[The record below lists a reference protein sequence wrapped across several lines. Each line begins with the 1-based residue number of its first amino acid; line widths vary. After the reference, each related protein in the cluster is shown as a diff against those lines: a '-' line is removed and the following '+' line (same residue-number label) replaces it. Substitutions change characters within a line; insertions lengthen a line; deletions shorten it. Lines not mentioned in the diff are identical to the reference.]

1 MNRIFKIFVHDI
13 VGLSR
18 NIFALIIAGG
28 LCIIPSL
35 YAWFN
40 IYSNWDPYANTS
52 AVKVAVVSEDAG
64 YTGEDGEYSNMGDSV
79 LESLRTNTGLG
90 WQILDKKDDAIEGV
104 KSGEYYAAIVIG
116 DDFSESMFDFIDKG
130 LVHPS
135 VTYYENEKKNA
146 VASKITDTGKSTLQ
160 SNINT
165 EFVNTVIQTAMSSTD
180 GMLADRDII
189 GGVLDNLNR
198 LGDNLDGYKGTI
210 ASFVSSNAA
219 LSGSLHDLRVQIPD
233 SLPDNS
239 ATMEAL
245 QNQTSKAADE
255 YIAKLDRITAATRA
269 TSQALSAQLQW
280 VLTAIENN
288 LPTDEILAGIDNA
301 QDLLDSMN
309 DQSDTLTEQL
319 RNISDRLGGVIDDDS
334 IKLAVDSL
342 VQIRIAAKGLL
353 EQSKVLV
360 KAGALKSQV
369 KLELVRTALVQCSQK
384 IAEMDGILDG
394 SVQKAVDAMKGVIST
409 SIDSIGESLTQ
420 VSEQLGSLSAMLGS
434 IEQTVDGMNVG
445 LDQMGSVMDGMSD
458 KIVQLAGK
466 LSDLTG
472 DDKYRLLAQALAQD
486 PETYG
491 EFLSS
496 PVQVETHQVYATEN
510 YGSAVSPF
518 YTTLALWVG
527 GLLLTALI
535 KVHPDSPELI
545 NGAKPHEL
553 FFGRY
558 LLFFVLGQVQ
568 AVITVLGDVYL
579 LKIQCLDKGLFML
592 AACFTSFVFTLLI
605 YALTVSFGDIGKAL
619 AVVMVVIQI
628 AGSSGTYPIE
638 LLPVFFQK
646 VYIYFPF
653 PYAINAMRETISGRY
668 GSDYW
673 QFMGVLLLFVAASL
687 ALGLFIRKPFMKLN
701 HYMHH
706 RMHDTDMM

>member
-1 MNRIFKIFVHDI
+1 
-13 VGLSR
+13 
-18 NIFALIIAGG
+18 
-28 LCIIPSL
+28 
-35 YAWFN
+35 
-40 IYSNWDPYANTS
+40 
-52 AVKVAVVSEDAG
+52 
-64 YTGEDGEYSNMGDSV
+64 
-79 LESLRTNTGLG
+79 
-90 WQILDKKDDAIEGV
+90 
-104 KSGEYYAAIVIG
+104 
-116 DDFSESMFDFIDKG
+116 
-130 LVHPS
+130 
-135 VTYYENEKKNA
+135 
-146 VASKITDTGKSTLQ
+146 
-160 SNINT
+160 
-165 EFVNTVIQTAMSSTD
+165 
-180 GMLADRDII
+180 
-189 GGVLDNLNR
+189 
-198 LGDNLDGYKGTI
+198 
-210 ASFVSSNAA
+210 
-219 LSGSLHDLRVQIPD
+219 
-233 SLPDNS
+233 
-239 ATMEAL
+239 
-245 QNQTSKAADE
+245 
-255 YIAKLDRITAATRA
+255 
-269 TSQALSAQLQW
+269 
-280 VLTAIENN
+280 
-288 LPTDEILAGIDNA
+288 
-301 QDLLDSMN
+301 
-309 DQSDTLTEQL
+309 
-319 RNISDRLGGVIDDDS
+319 
-334 IKLAVDSL
+334 
-342 VQIRIAAKGLL
+342 
-353 EQSKVLV
+353 
-360 KAGALKSQV
+360 
-369 KLELVRTALVQCSQK
+369 
-384 IAEMDGILDG
+384 
-394 SVQKAVDAMKGVIST
+394 
-409 SIDSIGESLTQ
+409 
-420 VSEQLGSLSAMLGS
+420 MLGS

-496 PVQVETHQVYATEN
+496 PVQVEMHQVYATEN

>member
-79 LESLRTNTGLG
+79 LESLRTNKGLG

-219 LSGSLHDLRVQIPD
+219 LSGSLHNLRVQIPD

-319 RNISDRLGGVIDDDS
+319 QNISDQLGGVIDDDS

-353 EQSKVLV
+353 EQSKILV

>member
-40 IYSNWDPYANTS
+40 IYSNWDPYANTA

-319 RNISDRLGGVIDDDS
+319 QNISDQLGGVIDDDS

-353 EQSKVLV
+353 EQSKILV

-384 IAEMDGILDG
+384 IDEMDGILDG

>member
-319 RNISDRLGGVIDDDS
+319 QNISDRLGGVIDDDS

-353 EQSKVLV
+353 EQSKILV

-384 IAEMDGILDG
+384 IDEMDGILDG

-701 HYMHH
+701 HYMHN

>member
-288 LPTDEILAGIDNA
+288 LPTDEVLAGIDNA

-309 DQSDTLTEQL
+309 DQSNTLTEQL
-319 RNISDRLGGVIDDDS
+319 QNISDQLGGVIDDDS

-353 EQSKVLV
+353 EQSKILV

-384 IAEMDGILDG
+384 IDEMDGILDG

>member
-13 VGLSR
+13 MGLSR

-319 RNISDRLGGVIDDDS
+319 QNISDQLGGVIDDDS

-353 EQSKVLV
+353 EQSKILV

-384 IAEMDGILDG
+384 IDEMDGILDG

-486 PETYG
+486 SETYG

>member
-269 TSQALSAQLQW
+269 TSQALSTQLQW

-288 LPTDEILAGIDNA
+288 LPTDEVLAGIDNA

-319 RNISDRLGGVIDDDS
+319 QNISDQLGGVIDDDS

-353 EQSKVLV
+353 EQSKILV

-384 IAEMDGILDG
+384 IDEMDGILDG

>member
-319 RNISDRLGGVIDDDS
+319 QNISDRLGGVIDDDS

-353 EQSKVLV
+353 EQSKILV

-384 IAEMDGILDG
+384 IDEMDGILDG

-673 QFMGVLLLFVAASL
+673 QFMGVLLLFVVASL

-701 HYMHH
+701 HYMHN

>member
-319 RNISDRLGGVIDDDS
+319 QNISDQLGGVIDDDS

-353 EQSKVLV
+353 EQSKILV

-384 IAEMDGILDG
+384 IDEMDGILYG

>member
-219 LSGSLHDLRVQIPD
+219 LSGSLHDLRAQIPD

-319 RNISDRLGGVIDDDS
+319 QNISDQLGGVIDDDS

-353 EQSKVLV
+353 EQSKILV

-384 IAEMDGILDG
+384 IDEMDGILDG

-496 PVQVETHQVYATEN
+496 PAQVETHQVYATEN

>member
-319 RNISDRLGGVIDDDS
+319 QNISDQLGGVIDDDS

-353 EQSKVLV
+353 EQSKILV

-384 IAEMDGILDG
+384 IDEMDGILDG

-619 AVVMVVIQI
+619 VVVMVVIQI

>member
-319 RNISDRLGGVIDDDS
+319 QNISDQLGGVIDDDS

-353 EQSKVLV
+353 EQSKILV

-673 QFMGVLLLFVAASL
+673 QFMGVLLLFVVASL

>member
-130 LVHPS
+130 LVPPS

-288 LPTDEILAGIDNA
+288 LPTDEVLAGIDNA

-319 RNISDRLGGVIDDDS
+319 QNISDQLGGVIDDDS

-342 VQIRIAAKGLL
+342 VQIRIAARGLL
-353 EQSKVLV
+353 EQSKILV

>member
-18 NIFALIIAGG
+18 NIFAWIIAGG

-319 RNISDRLGGVIDDDS
+319 QNISDQLGGVIDDDS

-353 EQSKVLV
+353 EQSKILV

-384 IAEMDGILDG
+384 IDEMDGILDG

>member
-319 RNISDRLGGVIDDDS
+319 QNISDQLGGVIDDDS

-353 EQSKVLV
+353 EQSKILV

-384 IAEMDGILDG
+384 IDEMDGILDG

-445 LDQMGSVMDGMSD
+445 LDQIGSVMDGMSD

>member
-319 RNISDRLGGVIDDDS
+319 QNISDQLGGVIDDDS

-353 EQSKVLV
+353 EQSKILV

-384 IAEMDGILDG
+384 IDEMDGILDG

-466 LSDLTG
+466 LNDLTG

>member
-319 RNISDRLGGVIDDDS
+319 QNISDQLGGVIDDDS

-353 EQSKVLV
+353 EQSKILV

-384 IAEMDGILDG
+384 IDEMDGILDG

-673 QFMGVLLLFVAASL
+673 QFMGVLLLFVVASL

-701 HYMHH
+701 HYMHN

>member
-319 RNISDRLGGVIDDDS
+319 QNISDRLGGVIDDDS

-353 EQSKVLV
+353 EQSKILV

-673 QFMGVLLLFVAASL
+673 QFMGVLLLFVVASL

-701 HYMHH
+701 HYMHN

>member
-40 IYSNWDPYANTS
+40 IYSNWDPYANTP

>member
-64 YTGEDGEYSNMGDSV
+64 YTSEDGEYSNMGDSV

-146 VASKITDTGKSTLQ
+146 VASKITDTGRSTLQ

-165 EFVNTVIQTAMSSTD
+165 EFVDTVIQTAMSSTD

-269 TSQALSAQLQW
+269 TSQALSSQLQW

-309 DQSDTLTEQL
+309 DQSDTLTGQL
-319 RNISDRLGGVIDDDS
+319 QNISDQLGGVIDDDT

-369 KLELVRTALVQCSQK
+369 KLELVKTALVQCNQK

-420 VSEQLGSLSAMLGS
+420 VSDQLGSLSAMLGS

-458 KIVQLAGK
+458 KIVQLADK

-472 DDKYRLLAQALAQD
+472 DDKYRLLAQALTQD

-535 KVHPDSPELI
+535 KVHPDSPELV

-579 LKIQCLDKGLFML
+579 LKIQCLEKGLFML

-673 QFMGVLLLFVAASL
+673 RFMGVLLLFVVASL

>member
-319 RNISDRLGGVIDDDS
+319 QNISDRLGGVIDDDS

-353 EQSKVLV
+353 EQSKILV

-384 IAEMDGILDG
+384 IDEMDGILDG

>member
-79 LESLRTNTGLG
+79 LESLRTNKGLG

-319 RNISDRLGGVIDDDS
+319 QNISDQLGGVIDDDS
-334 IKLAVDSL
+334 IKLAADSL

-353 EQSKVLV
+353 EQSKILV

-369 KLELVRTALVQCSQK
+369 KLELVRTALVQCNQK

-535 KVHPDSPELI
+535 KVHPDGPELI
-545 NGAKPHEL
+545 DGAKPHEL

-605 YALTVSFGDIGKAL
+605 YALTVSFGDVGKAL

>member
-245 QNQTSKAADE
+245 QNQTSKATDE

-309 DQSDTLTEQL
+309 DQSNTLTEQL
-319 RNISDRLGGVIDDDS
+319 QNISDQLGGVIDDDS

-353 EQSKVLV
+353 EQSKILV

-384 IAEMDGILDG
+384 IDEMDGILDG

-673 QFMGVLLLFVAASL
+673 QFMGVLLLFVVASL

>member
-255 YIAKLDRITAATRA
+255 YIAKLDRITATTRA

-319 RNISDRLGGVIDDDS
+319 QNISDQLGGVIDDDS

-353 EQSKVLV
+353 EQSKILV

-384 IAEMDGILDG
+384 IDEMDGILDG

>member
-79 LESLRTNTGLG
+79 LESLRTNKGLG

-319 RNISDRLGGVIDDDS
+319 QNISDQLGGVIDDDS
-334 IKLAVDSL
+334 IKLAADSL

-353 EQSKVLV
+353 EQSKILV

-545 NGAKPHEL
+545 DGAKPHEL

-605 YALTVSFGDIGKAL
+605 YALTVSFGDVGKAL

>member
-90 WQILDKKDDAIEGV
+90 WQILDKKNDAIEGV

-288 LPTDEILAGIDNA
+288 LPTDEVLAGIDNA

-319 RNISDRLGGVIDDDS
+319 QNISDQLGGVIDDDS

-353 EQSKVLV
+353 EQSKILV

>member
-301 QDLLDSMN
+301 HDLLDSMN

-319 RNISDRLGGVIDDDS
+319 QNISDQLGGVIDDDS

-353 EQSKVLV
+353 EQSKILV

-458 KIVQLAGK
+458 KIVQLASK

>member
-90 WQILDKKDDAIEGV
+90 WQILDKKDDAVEGV

-269 TSQALSAQLQW
+269 TSKALSAQLQW

-319 RNISDRLGGVIDDDS
+319 QNISDQLGGVIDDDS

-353 EQSKVLV
+353 EQSKILV

-384 IAEMDGILDG
+384 IDEMDGILDG

-434 IEQTVDGMNVG
+434 IEQIVDGMNVG

>member
-79 LESLRTNTGLG
+79 LESLRTNMGLG

-245 QNQTSKAADE
+245 QNQISKAADE

-319 RNISDRLGGVIDDDS
+319 QNISDQLGGVIDDDS

-353 EQSKVLV
+353 EQSKILV

-384 IAEMDGILDG
+384 IDEMDGILDG

-673 QFMGVLLLFVAASL
+673 KFMGVLLLFVAASL

>member
-13 VGLSR
+13 MGLSR

-288 LPTDEILAGIDNA
+288 LPTDEVLAGIDNA
-301 QDLLDSMN
+301 QNLLDSMN

-319 RNISDRLGGVIDDDS
+319 QNISDQLGGVIDDDS

-353 EQSKVLV
+353 EQSKILV

-384 IAEMDGILDG
+384 IDEMDGILDG

>member
-13 VGLSR
+13 MGLSR

-319 RNISDRLGGVIDDDS
+319 QNISDQLGGVIDDDS

-353 EQSKVLV
+353 EQSKILV

-384 IAEMDGILDG
+384 IDEMDGILDG

-466 LSDLTG
+466 LSNLTG

-673 QFMGVLLLFVAASL
+673 KFMGVLLLFVAASL

>member
-64 YTGEDGEYSNMGDSV
+64 YTSEDGEYSNMGDSV

-146 VASKITDTGKSTLQ
+146 VASKITDTGRSTLQ

-165 EFVNTVIQTAMSSTD
+165 EFVDTVIQTAMSSTD

-269 TSQALSAQLQW
+269 TSQALSSQLQW

-309 DQSDTLTEQL
+309 DQSDTLTGQL
-319 RNISDRLGGVIDDDS
+319 QNISDQLGGVIDDDT

-369 KLELVRTALVQCSQK
+369 KLELVKTALVQCNQK

-420 VSEQLGSLSAMLGS
+420 VSDQLGSLSAMLGS

-458 KIVQLAGK
+458 KIVQLADK

-472 DDKYRLLAQALAQD
+472 DDKYRLLAQALTQD

-535 KVHPDSPELI
+535 KVHPDSPELV

-568 AVITVLGDVYL
+568 AVITVLG
-579 LKIQCLDKGLFML
+579 
-592 AACFTSFVFTLLI
+592 
-605 YALTVSFGDIGKAL
+605 
-619 AVVMVVIQI
+619 
-628 AGSSGTYPIE
+628 
-638 LLPVFFQK
+638 
-646 VYIYFPF
+646 
-653 PYAINAMRETISGRY
+653 
-668 GSDYW
+668 
-673 QFMGVLLLFVAASL
+673 
-687 ALGLFIRKPFMKLN
+687 
-701 HYMHH
+701 
-706 RMHDTDMM
+706 